1 MINRLIPLVAVAAL
15 MLTGCKE
22 TASDTANDVAD
33 ARQEARQ
40 DNSEARQDANADIAE
55 ATDKV
60 NDAQAAY
67 AESTDDTRKKLTLA
81 ESEAMIKTAKADYDV
96 AKVEAEGRDKIAM
109 EKCDALSGAEKDSCK
124 HIAAATLVAD
134 ISSASAV
141 RDALLLD
148 ATYHE

>member
-1 MINRLIPLVAVAAL
+1 MINRLIPFAAAAAL
-15 MLTGCKE
+15 VLTGCKE

-40 DNSEARQDANADIAE
+40 DNSEARKDANAEIADANAE
-55 ATDKV
+55 V
-60 NDAQAAY
+60 NDAQEAY
-67 AESTDDTRKKLTLA
+67 DEKTDDTHKKLTIA

-96 AKVEAEGRDKIAM
+96 AKVEAEGRDKIAR
-109 EKCDALSGAEKDSCK
+109 EKCDALSGTEKTSCN
-124 HIAAATLVAD
+124 HIAEATLVAET
-134 ISSASAV
+134 SSAAAV